1 MILLLLGSCLSLS
14 AAQQKTDAKPRVALV
29 LSGGGAKGTAHIGVL
44 KVLERAGIPVSIVT
58 GTSMG
63 SIVGGLYACGHNA
76 ATLDSVVR
84 AQDWTLL
91 LSDREEQS
99 HSLHER
105 EIQNTYAFSLA
116 LNFGKKKVSTDS
128 GGMISGRNISRL
140 LEQLTYPYRDSISFD
155 KLPIKFACV
164 ATNLADNTE
173 QVFRRGVLSQAM
185 RASMAIPGVFSP
197 VRKDGMVLVDGL
209 LRNNYPAD
217 IAREM
222 GADIIIGSSVEDKAK
237 SGDELKSTMDV
248 LMQMIDLNFKN
259 KVEENMAITDI
270 PIVVNV
276 EGYSSAS
283 FSNEAI
289 DTLIRRGEEAAMAH
303 WDELVALAK
312 RLGIRQEDVKPDT
325 RLDTF
330 PPLARNSE
338 RRHRESK
345 LHVGIRFDNEELV
358 ALQTN
363 ASFPIKTKMPMG
375 VDLTLRLGRR
385 IMAKGEWMFRPS
397 KVLRSTVSYTFRRND
412 INFYEYG
419 DRSYNLTYSRQT
431 VKVAPFNFNVRN
443 FNFSIGGVWD
453 HYFNL
458 TMLTDGNPEHEI
470 EKPKNQHVLSYQV
483 QVDYNSEN
491 NWYFPVKGSK
501 FQARYGYY
509 TDNLVTMKGQA
520 GTTEVS
526 AMWRTNFSLAK
537 NLTLQPM
544 LYGRLLHGSHTPLL
558 LQNVMGGYWF
568 GQFLEQQLPFA
579 GVGHVEF
586 DWDKV
591 IAAQLQ
597 AQLTLTQNN
606 FLQLRLAVEQSADS
620 YSDILKKATSLGMSL
635 GYFYHFLGN
644 PLGAVLGYSNVTK
657 EPYFYINLGCVF

>member
-1 MILLLLGSCLSLS
+1 M
-14 AAQQKTDAKPRVALV
+14 ALV
-29 LSGGGAKGTAHIGVL
+29 LSVGGAKGSVHIGVM
-44 KVLERAGIPVSIVT
+44 KVLDRAGIQVSIVT
-58 GTSMG
+58 GASMG

-84 AQDWTLL
+84 AQDWTFL

-99 HSLHER
+99 YSLHER
-105 EIQNTYAFSLA
+105 EIQNTYVFSLA
-116 LNFGKKKVSTDS
+116 LNFGKKKVSTDA

-155 KLPIKFACV
+155 TLPIKFACV
-164 ATNLADNTE
+164 ATNIVDNTE
-173 QVFRRGVLSQAM
+173 QVFRSGVLSQAM

-197 VRKDGMVLVDGL
+197 VRKDSMVLADGL

-237 SGDELKSTMDV
+237 SGDQLKSTMDV

-259 KVEENMAITDI
+259 KVAENMAITDI
-270 PIVVNV
+270 PIIVNV

-283 FSNEAI
+283 FSPEAI

-303 WDELVALAK
+303 WDELVALAR

-325 RLDTF
+325 RLDSF
-330 PPLARNSE
+330 PPMAKDVDKNLS
-338 RRHRESK
+338 ESK
-345 LHVGIRFDNEELV
+345 VHVGIRFDTEELV

-363 ASFPIKTKMPMG
+363 ARFPIKTKMPMG

-419 DRSYNLTYSRQT
+419 DRSYNLTYNRQS
-431 VKVAPFNFNVRN
+431 VRVAPFNFNVRN
-443 FNFSIGGVWD
+443 FNVSIGGVWD

-458 TMLTDGNPEHEI
+458 TMLTDGNPEHELT
-470 EKPKNQHVLSYQV
+470 KPDTQHVLSYQV

-491 NWYFPVKGSK
+491 DWYFPVRGSK
-501 FQARYGYY
+501 FQVRYGYY
-509 TDNLVTMKGQA
+509 TDNLLTMKGRP

-526 AMWRTNFSLAK
+526 AMWRSSFVVAKQLA
-537 NLTLQPM
+537 LQPM
-544 LYGRLLHGSHTPLL
+544 LYGRLLHGAKTPLM
-558 LQNVMGGYWF
+558 LQNVMGGQWF
-568 GQFLEQQLPFA
+568 GYYLEQQLPFA
-579 GVGHVEF
+579 GVGNIEF
-586 DWDKV
+586 EWDKV
-591 IAAQLQ
+591 VAAQLQ
-597 AQLTLTQNN
+597 AQYSPTQTSIVQ
-606 FLQLRLAVEQSADS
+606 FRMAIGQS
-620 YSDILKKATSLGMSL
+620 SDGYKDLLKRGTMLGASL
-635 GYFYHFLGN
+635 GYFYNFLGN
-644 PLGAVLGYSNVTK
+644 PLGAVIGYSNVTK